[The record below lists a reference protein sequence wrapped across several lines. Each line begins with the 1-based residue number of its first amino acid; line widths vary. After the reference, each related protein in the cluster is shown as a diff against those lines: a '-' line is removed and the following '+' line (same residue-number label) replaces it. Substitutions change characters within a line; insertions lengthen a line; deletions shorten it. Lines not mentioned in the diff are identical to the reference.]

1 MAPAFSDSDDDSFF
15 DNEDDEM
22 SNDESKPI
30 EPQSVKPAK
39 LSKHLEQLQSRLGEL
54 QVQHLS
60 FHKNFNCQFCIGLK
74 ELKSK
79 LVTEQED
86 KQPKPL
92 TVGKSEP
99 LVVVYNDPSKRKK
112 LKKGLATQNSTVQTE
127 DNFPKPE
134 EFNLIK
140 TKHDVKKFTIKA
152 LKKTSKNQAQIALAV
167 SLGAKPPKAIPTNY
181 KLLQH
186 CKKKEA
192 TRQKR
197 LKAAEHIFATK
208 LQLTNKK
215 KGPKRDRNKVV
226 NFDAGFGKY
235 GPKLQKQ
242 IRNAKK
248 SKN

>member
-15 DNEDDEM
+15 DDEDDEM

-39 LSKHLEQLQSRLGEL
+39 LSKHLEQLQSRLG
-54 QVQHLS
+54 
-60 FHKNFNCQFCIGLK
+60 LK

-79 LVTEQED
+79 LATEQED

-167 SLGAKPPKAIPTNY
+167 SLGAKPPKAVPTNY